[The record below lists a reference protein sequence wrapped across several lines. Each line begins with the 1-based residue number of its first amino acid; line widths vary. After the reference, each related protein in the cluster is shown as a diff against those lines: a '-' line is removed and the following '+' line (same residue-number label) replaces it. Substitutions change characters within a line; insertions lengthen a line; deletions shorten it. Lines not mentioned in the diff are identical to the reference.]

1 MKKRFASILDMNYK
15 KRVKILLSIF
25 FLIILMAGMLISC
38 STEADDAKTPSS
50 SSNENQKK
58 NDTIIQEDH
67 DSQTEITEN
76 NSSLTIKTDSGSYVG
91 QADNNSIEIRIS
103 GVQDDEMAF
112 RVFKISEEVR
122 LAFES
127 LSLNK
132 DDQVKF
138 SYYEKDIGQPVL
150 VKIERISN

>member
-1 MKKRFASILDMNYK
+1 MNNKKRGMVLFSL
-15 KRVKILLSIF
+15 V
-25 FLIILMAGMLISC
+25 FLITLMVATFISC
-38 STEADDAKTPSS
+38 STERDGTNTPPFSP
-50 SSNENQKK
+50 NENQNK
-58 NDTIIQEDH
+58 NDTITQEDH
-67 DSQTEITEN
+67 DTQTEKREN

-91 QADNNSIEIRIS
+91 QADNNSVEIRIS
-103 GVQDDEMAF
+103 GVQDNELAF

-122 LAFES
+122 LTFES

-138 SYYEKDIGQPVL
+138 SYYEEDIGQPVL